1 MAARARALAAV
12 RAARLAGP
20 AAAAATSR
28 PLAGFATPSRSFS
41 SSAPSSGPL
50 SPLTRWAESM
60 LRRPAPAYATHVPL
74 TPLEQSLVALGS
86 SLIALRAPWR
96 GDMVAA
102 VGETTRGA
110 ALEPLLERMRSSA
123 EGRRLLAERPRV
135 TEATLERAR
144 RSPPG
149 TFGAAYA
156 HFMSSRRFSPDD
168 RPAVRFVSDPELAY
182 VIARMREI
190 HDYWHTLFGC
200 DTDVFGETA
209 LKAME
214 YTNTGVPMPGLA
226 VLAGTTRV
234 RGDVRR
240 ELLDTYVPWGL
251 RAGAAA
257 GDLIAVEYEKRF
269 DQPIEELR
277 RELGVVT
284 APRGHRNKFVGL

>member
-1 MAARARALAAV
+1 MRARAVAAF
-12 RAARLAGP
+12 RAARSAD
-20 AAAAATSR
+20 ATSALR
-28 PLAGFATPSRSFS
+28 GFAPRSS
-41 SSAPSSGPL
+41 PPASCLSTSAPSLGPL
-50 SPLTRWAESM
+50 SSLKRLAESA

-74 TPLEQSLVALGS
+74 SPLEQSLLALGS
-86 SLIALRAPWR
+86 SVIALRAPWR
-96 GDMVAA
+96 GDMVAT

-110 ALEPLLERMRSSA
+110 ALEPLLARMKSNA
-123 EGRRLLAERPRV
+123 EGRRLLVERPRV
-135 TEATLERAR
+135 TEATLQLAR
-144 RSPPG
+144 DSPPG
-149 TFGAAYA
+149 SFGAAYA

-257 GDLIAVEYEKRF
+257 GDLISVEYEKRF
-269 DQPIEELR
+269 GQPIEELR
-277 RELGVVT
+277 RELGIVT
-284 APRGHRNKFVGL
+284 APRGDRNRFVGL